1 MLLNDSTKA
10 RVQFN
15 RANERQRRA
24 KEFYYEEVQKAIK
37 EIDSSKK
44 HNINME
50 RSRVEVSEILNN
62 TYSNLDKYEA
72 YQGLLNPAVSYLSGL
87 FYALNGDK
95 NKGLGY
101 LNEAYGISQSPFVAQ
116 DLVFFKNPN
125 RSHFTWII
133 IEDGKEPQKS
143 EFKIDVPIFMID
155 SVYNVSIAL
164 PKLEKG
170 EAFYQNFTLKDGEK
184 VTPFD
189 TLASIDAVV
198 ASEFRKQLPY
208 IITRAILSATFKVG
222 MQAVANYY
230 LGFVG
235 GLVTS
240 LYSGVSTFA
249 DTRNTSIF
257 AHKIYLMRIKNKA
270 FESYE
275 VRADS
280 IDAFSFSLKPC
291 KRSLESP
298 KVIDARELLS
308 GFVTAP
314 QVFCSNRHNILYVR
328 SFKNGFVLSHL
339 K

>member
-1 MLLNDSTKA
+1 MDLEHFNTLYYEESPKKAYEYSKQFTKKKKNALLWDLQNGLSALYARDYKTSLGVLEQAEQRFDKTQSAFTRGAGYVGATMINDNVRAYGGNIYESVLINYYKAIDYMLLNDSANA

-101 LNEAYGISQSPFVAQ
+101 LNEAYGISQSPFVAK

-155 SVYNVSIAL
+155 SVYNVSVAL

-170 EAFYQNFTLKDGEK
+170 EAFYQNFTLKD
-184 VTPFD
+184 
-189 TLASIDAVV
+189 
-198 ASEFRKQLPY
+198 
-208 IITRAILSATFKVG
+208 
-222 MQAVANYY
+222 
-230 LGFVG
+230 
-235 GLVTS
+235 
-240 LYSGVSTFA
+240 
-249 DTRNTSIF
+249 
-257 AHKIYLMRIKNKA
+257 
-270 FESYE
+270 
-275 VRADS
+275 
-280 IDAFSFSLKPC
+280 
-291 KRSLESP
+291 
-298 KVIDARELLS
+298 
-308 GFVTAP
+308 
-314 QVFCSNRHNILYVR
+314 
-328 SFKNGFVLSHL
+328 
-339 K
+339 